1 MTGEARPA
9 AASAGGAPRAYCLI
23 VENAT
28 SGNAPGRTT
37 PPPARF
43 ELTARETIVGR
54 DPSCA
59 VRLDDLFVS
68 RRHARLLLRGSDLHL
83 DDLASTNVT
92 RRNGE
97 AVRTRVRL
105 QPGDVLHFASVRARL
120 VEVSPDAP
128 DGPPI
133 PPPPAEPPAGGEAD
147 GSAGDADRSEGATEE
162 SAAPATAATAAGAP
176 ASAPG
181 TPTSGRSV
189 PPVAG
194 EGTTAVPGAGAP
206 GEVAPPD
213 GPDTPAAAAAD
224 RRDPDRASERA
235 GGRPGRG
242 PTEPQP
248 KEPEPPGAAP
258 PGAAIGREPAPGS
271 EPRPERNP
279 EVFVAGPLPGEA
291 GRARVRAA
299 LWLAVL
305 TALAALGA
313 ALLR

>member
-1 MTGEARPA
+1 MTGEGPPA
-9 AASAGGAPRAYCLI
+9 AASAGGVPRTYCLI

-128 DGPPI
+128 EGPPI

-147 GSAGDADRSEGATEE
+147 GPAGGAGPTDGAAEGA
-162 SAAPATAATAAGAP
+162 AAPAPAPTAAAAAAAAAP
-176 ASAPG
+176 EA
-181 TPTSGRSV
+181 PTSGGSA

-206 GEVAPPD
+206 GGVAPPE
-213 GPDTPAAAAAD
+213 GPDRAAAAD
-224 RRDPDRASERA
+224 RRDPAGASDRA

-258 PGAAIGREPAPGS
+258 PGAGIEREPAPGS

-299 LWLAVL
+299 LWLAAL